1 MSNFSLSNASN
12 RKEDEWVRALLR
24 REEAAYRDLIV
35 SFSSRLYKGIFQIL
49 RNEEESQ
56 EVLQDVFVKVL
67 EKIQDFKGESQLG
80 TWLYRIAVNEALMR
94 LRSRKKVSS
103 ISWDEVGPRFEDQII
118 RDDVPEW
125 TELSDQMLIRK
136 EALAYIQT
144 CVEELPEEYRVAYIL
159 KDMEQLSED
168 EVVGILGISKAVM
181 KIRVHRARL
190 FLRKKIEEKYVDR
203 K

>member
-1 MSNFSLSNASN
+1 MNSLLILWNFFHIDKKKTLRGKSQKLSNFSLSNASN

-103 ISWDEVGPRFEDQII
+103 ISCFSY
-118 RDDVPEW
+118 
-125 TELSDQMLIRK
+125 LS
-136 EALAYIQT
+136 
-144 CVEELPEEYRVAYIL
+144 
-159 KDMEQLSED
+159 
-168 EVVGILGISKAVM
+168 
-181 KIRVHRARL
+181 
-190 FLRKKIEEKYVDR
+190 
-203 K
+203 